1 MKNAHS
7 PNKQNERPDNA
18 ILIET
23 KNAAIDFRVKCDA
36 PTYPN
41 RAERRAITKSFNK
54 ESIADLDLIR
64 EGSSEAMRL
73 MSTLPAALKD
83 LPFELAIEACKWM
96 GNIQL
101 RHGYDHATKKQTA
114 IHEAGHIVAVQA
126 LGIQATN
133 SRIWRVFGRWNGFT
147 TWDANY
153 AQTTAHGIFL
163 RSVTLLAGWRAEIL
177 GGLSHPSSSLDER
190 FLVEQRSCALDYAQ
204 GMPLR
209 TTMSATERFTDGI
222 LIRHEA
228 TLKTLAKTLSEKGTL
243 WEAEIE
249 ELLVD
254 ELKDKELQQLVRSK
268 MLEDVNNV

>member
-23 KNAAIDFRVKCDA
+23 RSAAIDFRVKCDA
-36 PTYPN
+36 PAYPN

-73 MSTLPAALKD
+73 MSTLPALLKD
-83 LPFELAIEACKWM
+83 LPFDLAIEACKWT

-126 LGIQATN
+126 LGIQATS
-133 SRIWRVFGRWNGFT
+133 SRIWRIFGRWNGVT
-147 TWDANY
+147 TWDTNY
-153 AQTTAHGIFL
+153 SQATAQGLFL
-163 RSVTLLAGWRAEIL
+163 RNVTVLAGWRAEIL
-177 GGLSHPSSSLDER
+177 SGLSHPSSSLDER
-190 FLVEQRSCALDYAQ
+190 FWVEKNSNALDFTH
-204 GMPLR
+204 GMPSGTAMR
-209 TTMSATERFTDGI
+209 ATERFTDRI
-222 LIRHEA
+222 LKRYEP
-228 TLKTLAKTLSEKGTL
+228 TLKTLASALIKNDRLD
-243 WEAEIE
+243 AMEIE

-254 ELKDKELQQLVRSK
+254 ELNDKELQELVRSK
-268 MLEDVNNV
+268 LLGGANHA